1 MPFEDTGQWI
11 ERATYN
17 SAQKKRKNN
26 KKKKPN
32 QKHAHTQNGCT
43 KCVLDSDHA
52 KKYLVVWH

>member
-26 KKKKPN
+26 KKKPN

-52 KKYLVVWH
+52 KKYLVVCH